1 MRTSPLLLLLLLTP
15 VAWAQ
20 APNPAHVERWYEI
33 ARGQQK
39 IGHQRVVWSP
49 STWQGKRTVHDSTT
63 IVRRSVRDMAGSRDV
78 FETTTVM
85 ELERGEDGTLWWLRS
100 EHQEAG
106 RTSIT
111 ETTWSGKGYTHV
123 SRIGGGEAR
132 TVEIPLDAPCMVDA
146 EAFLG
151 PRVKELQAGQK
162 HVLRAL
168 DVAGKGAREWELTVL
183 PAEKV
188 EGEAGPVDSTPVR
201 QKEPSGAE
209 TTFWLDRDGAFVRI
223 VDDEGTV
230 YRRTTRE
237 KAEEAP
243 SRPHEYSVVCGASP
257 TLERIFSAAK
267 VGVDLHVQGDPN
279 RRLPDLPTSP
289 WSRVKAVRGSDAQGW
304 VLELEL
310 TAHDDPSA
318 QATFADVDRTKFA
331 ADLEPTNLMPS
342 NHPQLVALAK
352 QVVGDAK
359 TLREGAR
366 RLARWTHLNLEKE
379 SPLVAESTALEILA
393 ERKGDCSEHCV
404 LFVAL
409 CRAAGIPARR
419 CSGFVCLGSIWGGHS
434 FAEVW
439 TGTWI
444 GADGTTGEVGAGAR
458 YLFFG
463 YLDKPDSWPTVV
475 SGRLIGRMR
484 FVTTSVTAPAEEGGE
499 TFDLRDPAKHRLVDR
514 SAGTA
519 RHVLCGIEAR
529 GIPPEWRVDLAG
541 ATQAVLRGPGVSAT
555 LHVMADQGSDL
566 ESWGG
571 GASAFC
577 GVPAMIHGRGQ
588 SRTIIVHSRRR
599 MVRIYVSEATEEGL
613 KALEAVLAPTF
624 RADEPATAAPAAG
637 AGTEKPAPTTEKPAP
652 PATEPPGR

>member
-1 MRTSPLLLLLLLTP
+1 MRTTLLALLLLVP
-15 VAWAQ
+15 AARAQ
-20 APNPAHVERWYEI
+20 APAPDPTHVERWYEI
-33 ARGQQK
+33 VRGAQK

-49 STWQGKRTVHDSTT
+49 STWQGKRSVHDSTT
-63 IVRRSVRDMAGSRDV
+63 IVRRSIRDMAGTRDA

-85 ELERGEDGTLWWLRS
+85 ELERGEDGTLWSLRS
-100 EHQEAG
+100 EYQEAG
-106 RTSIT
+106 RTSVT
-111 ETTWSGKGYTHV
+111 ETTWTGAGYTHV
-123 SRIGGGEAR
+123 SRIGGGEPR
-132 TVEIPLDAPCMVDA
+132 TVEIPLDAPVMVDA

-151 PRVKELQAGQK
+151 PKVRQLQAGQK
-162 HVLRAL
+162 HTLRAL
-168 DVAGKGAREWELTVL
+168 DIAGKRARDWELTVL
-183 PAEKV
+183 APEQV
-188 EGEAGPVDSTPVR
+188 EGEAGPVACTPIR

-209 TTFWLDRDGAFVRI
+209 TTFWLDQDGAFVRI

-230 YRRTTRE
+230 YRRTTRQ
-237 KAEEAP
+237 KAEEVP
-243 SRPHEYSVVCGASP
+243 SRPHEYSVICGASP

-279 RRLPDLPTSP
+279 RKLPELPASP

-310 TAHDDPSA
+310 SAHDDPSA
-318 QATFADVDRTKFA
+318 QATFADVDKAKFA
-331 ADLEPTNLMPS
+331 ADLEPTNLMPV
-342 NHPQLVALAK
+342 NDPKLVGLAK
-352 QVVGDAK
+352 QIVGDAK

-419 CSGFVCLGSIWGGHS
+419 CSGFVCLGSLWGGHS

-439 TGTWI
+439 TGRWI

-463 YLDKPDSWPTVV
+463 YLDRPDSWPTVV
-475 SGRLIGRMR
+475 SGRLLGRMR

-499 TFDLRDPAKHRLVDR
+499 TFDLRDPAKHRIVDKA
-514 SAGTA
+514 AGVA

-529 GIPPEWRVDLAG
+529 GVPPEWRVDLAG

-555 LHVMADQGSDL
+555 LHVMADQGADL

-571 GASAFC
+571 GAGTFC
-577 GVPAMIHGRGQ
+577 GAPATVHGRGQ
-588 SRTIIVHSRRR
+588 SRTIVVHSRRR
-599 MVRIYVSEATEEGL
+599 MIRIFVSDATDEGL
-613 KALEAVLAPTF
+613 KTLERVLAPTF
-624 RADEPATAAPAAG
+624 QPWSAEAPKPAPEPAPAADG
-637 AGTEKPAPTTEKPAP
+637 PA
-652 PATEPPGR
+652 PATEPGR